1 MRHSGCL
8 LATENRRLSDATALS
23 LPGIKMKDAHNREP
37 WWGVAS
43 NKAIAEAILAF
54 TVLKLIHPPA
64 PQMTDVG
71 LPNVLSV
78 AQEQSRHP
86 PLPLPLAR
94 FFLDASNDAME
105 GLRPEVCGRGPPKQ
119 QRNVRIRDRVRDLVP
134 SRDADLQGR

>member
-37 WWGVAS
+37 WWGV
-43 NKAIAEAILAF
+43 AF